1 MCLGKSIF
9 VNWSGS
15 TDINWEEILLAQ
27 LFILFGSWSQGYI
40 LQWTWDRFPALP
52 GSTKKQDKTMET
64 VSSWKRN
71 IHTASKTFLLVP
83 FKQCDFEELA

>member
-1 MCLGKSIF
+1 M
-9 VNWSGS
+9 NWSGS

-27 LFILFGSWSQGYI
+27 LFGYI
-40 LQWTWDRFPALP
+40 DCNGLGTFCKHRPFSRTTWIH
-52 GSTKKQDKTMET
+52 KKQDKTMET

-83 FKQCDFEELA
+83 FKQ

>member
-1 MCLGKSIF
+1 MHVCVFYENMESSVVCVCLGKSMF

-40 LQWTWDRFPALP
+40 LQWTWD
-52 GSTKKQDKTMET
+52 
-64 VSSWKRN
+64 
-71 IHTASKTFLLVP
+71 LL
-83 FKQCDFEELA
+83 

>member
-1 MCLGKSIF
+1 MNLGPFVSI
-9 VNWSGS
+9 
-15 TDINWEEILLAQ
+15 DC
-27 LFILFGSWSQGYI
+27 
-40 LQWTWDRFPALP
+40 FPALP

>member
-1 MCLGKSIF
+1 MNLGPFVSI
-9 VNWSGS
+9 
-15 TDINWEEILLAQ
+15 DC
-27 LFILFGSWSQGYI
+27 
-40 LQWTWDRFPALP
+40 FPALP

-71 IHTASKTFLLVP
+71 IHTASKMLVP